1 MLEQVPHGKTEKE
14 KFYKGKLS
22 QPSLHVF
29 LGEQWNSVFPLTC
42 TSCFS
47 KQWES
52 PEKERT
58 ESAGMWPQSPVLPHH
73 RIKAAHGK
81 N

>member
-1 MLEQVPHGKTEKE
+1 MAKLRKKTYTKENSHNPPCML
-14 KFYKGKLS
+14 
-22 QPSLHVF
+22 F
-29 LGEQWNSVFPLTC
+29 LGIQWNSVFPLTC
-42 TSCFS
+42 MSCFS

-52 PEKERT
+52 PEKEGT